1 MELSFTKMQGCANDY
16 IYLDCR
22 SAGVPE
28 NIAALSEKL
37 SRRHFSIGADGIICI
52 CAPRTAGADAMMRI
66 FNADGSEGRMCG
78 NGIRCVAEWLYTHGV
93 QKEQLA
99 IDTLSGLK
107 TVTRRGEGLWQVEMG
122 AYSTLPADLPA
133 VNMGGAPLVDVPLE
147 VDDNLWRVTCINVGN
162 PHCVTV
168 VPDVDALRLEEIGP
182 AFEHH
187 ANFPERINTEF
198 VQVVDATHLKMRVW
212 ERGSGETWACGTG
225 TCATVAAMTELGI
238 CPAGED
244 VHVQLR
250 GGELTI
256 RVLPGNELRMTG
268 AAEIIYNNGRMIPCV
283 LDNRITGMT
292 GHQDNPGTG
301 YTLQGDPTALLSV
314 EKILTALGFAPVL
327 TVDPQDLKAMKAAVD
342 QAVAALDAGQQPAI
356 VTRRPCLLIKRDKF
370 RKGMCRVNADKC
382 RSCRSCLKV
391 GCPAIS
397 LENGKAVIDRTQCV
411 GCTVCAQ
418 VCPFDAIEKEEK

>member
-1 MELSFTKMQGCANDY
+1 
-16 IYLDCR
+16 
-22 SAGVPE
+22 
-28 NIAALSEKL
+28 
-37 SRRHFSIGADGIICI
+37 
-52 CAPRTAGADAMMRI
+52 
-66 FNADGSEGRMCG
+66 MCG

-107 TVTRRGEGLWQVEMG
+107 TITRRGEGLWQVEMG

-182 AFEHH
+182 AIEHH

-268 AAEIIYNNGRMIPCV
+268 AAE
-283 LDNRITGMT
+283 
-292 GHQDNPGTG
+292 
-301 YTLQGDPTALLSV
+301 
-314 EKILTALGFAPVL
+314 
-327 TVDPQDLKAMKAAVD
+327 
-342 QAVAALDAGQQPAI
+342 
-356 VTRRPCLLIKRDKF
+356 
-370 RKGMCRVNADKC
+370 
-382 RSCRSCLKV
+382 
-391 GCPAIS
+391 
-397 LENGKAVIDRTQCV
+397 
-411 GCTVCAQ
+411 TVCEGTTE
-418 VCPFDAIEKEEK
+418 V

>member
-1 MELSFTKMQGCANDY
+1 MKLSFTKMQGCANDY

-22 SAGVPE
+22 ESGVPE
-28 NIAALSEKL
+28 NIAALSQDL

-52 CAPRTAGADAMMRI
+52 CAPVTAGADGRMRI

-107 TVTRRGEGLWQVEMG
+107 TITRRGEGLWQVEMG

-198 VQVVDATHLKMRVW
+198 VQVVDAAHLKMRVW

-225 TCATVAAMTELGI
+225 TCATVAALTELGV

-250 GGELTI
+250 GGELII
-256 RVLPGNELRMTG
+256 RVLPGKKLLMTG
-268 AAEIIYNNGRMIPCV
+268 SAV
-283 LDNRITGMT
+283 
-292 GHQDNPGTG
+292 
-301 YTLQGDPTALLSV
+301 
-314 EKILTALGFAPVL
+314 
-327 TVDPQDLKAMKAAVD
+327 TVYE
-342 QAVAALDAGQQPAI
+342 G
-356 VTRRPCLLIKRDKF
+356 VTE
-370 RKGMCRVNADKC
+370 V
-382 RSCRSCLKV
+382 
-391 GCPAIS
+391 
-397 LENGKAVIDRTQCV
+397 
-411 GCTVCAQ
+411 
-418 VCPFDAIEKEEK
+418 

>member
-1 MELSFTKMQGCANDY
+1 MKLSFTKMQGCANDY

-22 SAGVPE
+22 ESGVPE
-28 NIAALSEKL
+28 NIAALSQDL

-52 CAPRTAGADAMMRI
+52 CAPVTAGADAMMRI
-66 FNADGSEGRMCG
+66 FNADGSEGKMCG

-107 TVTRRGEGLWQVEMG
+107 TITRRGEGLWQVEMG

-162 PHCVTV
+162 PHCVTI
-168 VPDVDALRLEEIGP
+168 VPEVDSLKLEQIGP
-182 AFEHH
+182 GFEHH
-187 ANFPERINTEF
+187 ENFPERINTEF

-225 TCATVAAMTELGI
+225 TCATVAALTELGI

-256 RVLPGNELRMTG
+256 RVLPGKQLLMTG
-268 AAEIIYNNGRMIPCV
+268 AAE
-283 LDNRITGMT
+283 
-292 GHQDNPGTG
+292 
-301 YTLQGDPTALLSV
+301 
-314 EKILTALGFAPVL
+314 
-327 TVDPQDLKAMKAAVD
+327 
-342 QAVAALDAGQQPAI
+342 
-356 VTRRPCLLIKRDKF
+356 
-370 RKGMCRVNADKC
+370 
-382 RSCRSCLKV
+382 
-391 GCPAIS
+391 
-397 LENGKAVIDRTQCV
+397 
-411 GCTVCAQ
+411 TVCEGTTE
-418 VCPFDAIEKEEK
+418 V

>member
-1 MELSFTKMQGCANDY
+1 
-16 IYLDCR
+16 
-22 SAGVPE
+22 
-28 NIAALSEKL
+28 
-37 SRRHFSIGADGIICI
+37 
-52 CAPRTAGADAMMRI
+52 MRI

-107 TVTRRGEGLWQVEMG
+107 TITRRGEGLWQVEMG

-268 AAEIIYNNGRMIPCV
+268 AAE
-283 LDNRITGMT
+283 
-292 GHQDNPGTG
+292 
-301 YTLQGDPTALLSV
+301 
-314 EKILTALGFAPVL
+314 
-327 TVDPQDLKAMKAAVD
+327 
-342 QAVAALDAGQQPAI
+342 
-356 VTRRPCLLIKRDKF
+356 
-370 RKGMCRVNADKC
+370 
-382 RSCRSCLKV
+382 
-391 GCPAIS
+391 
-397 LENGKAVIDRTQCV
+397 
-411 GCTVCAQ
+411 TVCEGTTN
-418 VCPFDAIEKEEK
+418 V